1 MKLKIYTDW
10 WSRWNPWNAWIWVY
24 ITDENWKEIEK
35 RYKNLGIKTNNEAE
49 YTAVYLALVRA
60 VELWYKE
67 IDLFS
72 DSSLVINQLNW
83 NWKIKEDRLK
93 IYKADIDKI
102 IKENKLKI
110 CFSWIR
116 REENKEADRLSNVA
130 MDLVNE

>member
-10 WSRWNPWNAWIWVY
+10 WARWNPWNAWIWVY
-24 ITDENWKEIEK
+24 IIDENWKEIEK
-35 RYKNLGIKTNNEAE
+35 RYKNIGIKTNNDAE
-49 YTAVYLALVRA
+49 YTAVYLAITRA
-60 VELWYKE
+60 VELWCKE

-72 DSSLVINQLNW
+72 DSNLVVNQLSW

-93 IYKADIDKI
+93 IYKTDIDKI

-110 CFSWIR
+110 CFTWIK

-130 MDLVNE
+130 MDELK